1 MIRNA
6 FTGES
11 WTAPTPLAQPRS
23 DFTGEG
29 APAPG
34 DDEVKREAAA
44 DAAEETQLR
53 APTADSATNTRVASR
68 AR

>member
-11 WTAPTPLAQPRS
+11 WTAPTPLAQPRT
-23 DFTGEG
+23 DFTAAG

-34 DDEVKREAAA
+34 DDDVTRQAAA
-44 DAAEETQLR
+44 DAAAKELLR
-53 APTADSATNTRVASR
+53 APTADSATDARVASP